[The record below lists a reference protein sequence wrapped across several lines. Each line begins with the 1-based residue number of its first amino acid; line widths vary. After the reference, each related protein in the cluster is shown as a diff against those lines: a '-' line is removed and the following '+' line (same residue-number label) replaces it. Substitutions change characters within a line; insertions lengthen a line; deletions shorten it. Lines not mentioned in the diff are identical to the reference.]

1 MKIYI
6 LTLFPD
12 FFDSFLVSGM
22 VKRAIDKGRLRVK
35 TVNIRDFAVDRYG
48 SVDDYPFGG
57 GDGMVMRVDVV
68 YNALKSIKRKGE
80 VVLLSPKGEVLN
92 QKIMRQFSKMDTL
105 TLICSRYKGVDA
117 RVENFVDRIVS
128 IGDYILS
135 GGEVA
140 AEVLIDGVSR
150 LLPDV
155 VGKINSVNTDSFEY
169 DMLEAPL
176 YTRPRE
182 FMGFDVP
189 EVLLSGN
196 HEEIERWKR
205 IESIKMTLDRRPD
218 IIEKTMLSKEDK
230 KILKKLK
237 EERKNEGNPND

>member
-1 MKIYI
+1 MNIYI

-12 FFDSFLVSGM
+12 FFDSFLESGM
-22 VKRAIDKGRLRVK
+22 VKRAIDKGQLTLK
-35 TVNIRDFAVDRYG
+35 TVNIRNFAQDRYG

-57 GDGMVMRVDVV
+57 GDGMVMRVDVI

-92 QKIMRQFSKMDTL
+92 QKIMRQFSKMKTI
-105 TLICSRYKGVDA
+105 TLICSRYKGVDV
-117 RVENFVDRIVS
+117 RVENFVDRVVS
-128 IGDYILS
+128 IGDFILS
-135 GGEVA
+135 GGETA
-140 AEVLIDGVSR
+140 AEVLVDGISR

-169 DMLEAPL
+169 DILEPPL

-182 FMGFDVP
+182 FMGFSVP
-189 EVLLSGN
+189 KILLSGN
-196 HEEIERWKR
+196 HQEIERWKR

-237 EERKNEGNPND
+237 GERKNEGNPND

>member
-22 VKRAIDKGRLRVK
+22 VKRAIDKGRLRIK

-92 QKIMRQFSKMDTL
+92 QKIMRQFSKMETL

-140 AEVLIDGVSR
+140 AEVIIDGVSR

-169 DMLEAPL
+169 DMLESPL

-182 FMGFDVP
+182 FMGFGVP

-196 HEEIERWKR
+196 HQEIERWKR

-218 IIEKTMLSKEDK
+218 IIEKIMLSKDDK

-237 EERKNEGNPND
+237 EERKNERNPND